1 MIKLFR
7 NIRHRLLLE
16 NRFSRYLIYAIGE
29 IILVVIGILIA
40 LQVNNWNE
48 NRKSE
53 LEKSNII
60 SALEHE
66 FQTNKALLEVQYKN
80 VKDSNLHFYKVLNY
94 AAGEDSSLPS
104 DSLPFYISKSF
115 YIGSMALVNSVQSEA
130 VASGKL
136 NLLSDS
142 LKYAISRFQDDV
154 NSYQRYQQSLRTDT
168 GGFESKKLMITL
180 SKYISTY
187 NVVFPNRTL
196 VKPKMFNK
204 TDTELEAYLKTPEVY
219 AMLYSDYLDAIGNE
233 LWDQAILADTRN
245 VLEMLDK
252 EVKISNK

>member
-1 MIKLFR
+1 MPTFFKKIRRKLAQQSKVKSY
-7 NIRHRLLLE
+7 LL
-16 NRFSRYLIYAIGE
+16 YAIGE

-48 NRKSE
+48 DRKSE
-53 LEKSNII
+53 QEKSNLI

-66 FQTNKALLEVQYKN
+66 FQTNKSLLEVQYKN

-104 DSLPFYISKSF
+104 DSLAFYISKSY
-115 YIGSMALVNSVQSEA
+115 YIGSMALVNSVQNEA

-168 GGFESKKLMITL
+168 EGFESKKLIITL
-180 SKYISTY
+180 SKYMSTY

-219 AMLYSDYLDAIGNE
+219 ATLYSDYLDAIGNE
-233 LWDQAILADTRN
+233 LWDQAILDDTRA
-245 VLEMLDK
+245 VLKMLEKDQTMR
-252 EVKISNK
+252 